1 MKKIKIFFQGLHL
14 IKIMMLASFFVL
26 ALTQCEI
33 QPDFTYEYNNPGGKL
48 EIDAWQFIQETDDLS
63 LMEDAITLA
72 GLSDLYSGSDQKT
85 FIVPRN
91 SAWESYLSTN
101 SYASIADIPV
111 AILQNTLKY
120 HIVKARVIFSDP
132 DLLLKNNP
140 IAYDTENDQVM
151 YLSHNSNF
159 IGIINEGTS
168 KSWTIVTSN
177 LEPTNGVIHVTK
189 DVVYLLE

>member
-48 EIDAWQFIQETDDLS
+48 DIDAWQFIQETDDLS